1 MPKLLKMGPFI
12 QKKPKVKCLLGI
24 ETSGDLCSVALSKNS
39 SVLSHQSIHMPYGQ
53 AGHLMGLI
61 QQVMAESEARWD
73 QLEGVVVNRGPGS
86 FTGLRV
92 GLATAQGIGL
102 AGEIPVFG
110 LTGFQLYRALKK
122 DTENLLV
129 LIDTRREDCFAA
141 FFEQHSI
148 SPLFSKVMSYEEVDA
163 FLESR
168 PGAETIGNFSFNKMT
183 PYLLEAKDF
192 FRAFWFYQ
200 NENGSSFS
208 SDPYYLREP
217 EVHGK

>member
-1 MPKLLKMGPFI
+1 ME
-12 QKKPKVKCLLGI
+12 CLLGI

-39 SVLSHQSIHMPYGQ
+39 SVFHQSIHMPYGQ

-61 QQVMAESEARWD
+61 QQVLEEADTRWD

-102 AGEIPVFG
+102 AGGIPVFG
-110 LTGFQLYRALKK
+110 VTGFQVYRALAP
-122 DTENLLV
+122 DALNLLV

-141 FFEQHSI
+141 FFEKSSTGPI
-148 SPLFSKVMSYEEVDA
+148 FSKVMSYEEVDE
-163 FLESR
+163 FLQSR
-168 PGAETIGNFSFNKMT
+168 PEAKVIGNLSFNEMT
-183 PYLLEAKDF
+183 PYLLEAKDLF
-192 FRAFWFYQ
+192 QAFCFYQ
-200 NENGSSFS
+200 NEKGSSFS